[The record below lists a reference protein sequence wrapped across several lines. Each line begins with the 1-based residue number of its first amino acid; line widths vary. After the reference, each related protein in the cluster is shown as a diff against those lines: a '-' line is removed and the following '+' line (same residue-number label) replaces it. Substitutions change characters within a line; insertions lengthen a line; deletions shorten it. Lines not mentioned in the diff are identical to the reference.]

1 MIKSMGIGQEE
12 NVVGMIASNVK
23 EREEEI
29 AGEKVFATTCGAMN
43 VE

>member
-1 MIKSMGIGQEE
+1 M
-12 NVVGMIASNVK
+12 VGMIAFNAK

-29 AGEKVFATTCGAMN
+29 AGEKVFVMTFGATN